1 MKQNLDLYALCEY
14 KVSLNSINK
23 LIKDEFEWVD
33 FSTNSEKVKS
43 LSKNKPALVKKIIE
57 VIPLIDEGKRENS
70 LYQLAYGGLSLNN
83 INTLIEYGISYNDIP
98 ALTLEELSLLMGG
111 NRNSLYMKIRTAFET
126 VEINKGNS
134 PCFQIETS
142 IEQMIDTLLPRETI
156 TVNDIKNSLETVM
169 NENIKMHLI
178 ETFIE
183 KNLKIGLLTKSEKG
197 YVRKYKKIKDFLEEE
212 FLNKEIL
219 ISRMKG
225 LTFREIA
232 KGQNI
237 SWQAVSNKEKRILS
251 RVGSIEEIIYYKD
264 VFQSYDWSPELFCEL
279 FNETRE
285 VYQFLNLV
293 LTKGNESPLSLLN
306 IKNVFTKPQIN
317 TILGFFESFIDY
329 KGRVRPLTKSYIFEE
344 VLFHHGKIHT
354 NDEELLKKFNEYLEV
369 NKLDEK
375 LQVDAFSVRGMSERC
390 PTVIRTKSNHY
401 RYFDFDRIDSLQ
413 IKSLESFLSLTQGVY
428 SMVKVYQENKEFME
442 EIDIR
447 TEHELHNLYKRIIKV
462 DGVTYNRM
470 PEFSVGNLEKRDF
483 LVKLFHEQAPI
494 HIDSFVD
501 YTEDNY
507 GLKGNSLH
515 SYIHMF
521 LNEYI
526 HEDFIK
532 VEYDELQDEDVEI
545 LRNLLSDDIYT
556 IDQLNELGSRIDD
569 DFHDKFLNNMILSKL
584 GFSLKGKYVLSD
596 KYGSIDS
603 YFTELILSK
612 DYFSRDGKEVYN
624 SYSFNQALYSL
635 EKSLEVVKVEKD
647 IYITSK
653 NLANADVPKTLLLD
667 FREKALAT
675 VPPNRFFSLQSIRE
689 SGFSHEVENLGFED
703 SFYNRILWTSD
714 DVRVIQLSTG
724 YIFIKQ
730 KTDVSLKDFVRFL
743 VQLNQFKDVYEMNDY
758 TKINYGMSLDLN
770 RVISIVNNSEMHYSH
785 ELSKIFINKNT
796 YFEEIY

>member
-14 KVSLNSINK
+14 KVSLNSIEK
-23 LIKDEFEWVD
+23 LVKDEFEWVD
-33 FSTNSEKVKS
+33 FSTNSEKVKA
-43 LSKNKPALVKKIIE
+43 LSKNRPALVKKIID
-57 VIPLIDEGKRENS
+57 VIPLINESKRENS
-70 LYQLAYGGLSLNN
+70 LFQLAYGGLSLNN
-83 INTLIEYGISYNDIP
+83 INTLIEFGINYDDIP

-111 NRNSLYMKIRTAFET
+111 NRASLYMKIRTAFES
-126 VEINKGNS
+126 VEINKGNP
-134 PCFQIETS
+134 PCFRIETHMK
-142 IEQMIDTLLPRETI
+142 QMIESLLPKETI
-156 TVNDIKNSLETVM
+156 TVDDFKNSIELAI
-169 NENIKMHLI
+169 NENIKVDLI
-178 ETFIE
+178 GTFIE
-183 KNLKIGLLTKSEKG
+183 KNIKTGLLIRCENG
-197 YVRKYKKIKDFLEEE
+197 YVRKYKKIKDFLDED
-212 FLNKEIL
+212 FLNKDIL
-219 ISRMKG
+219 LLRMKG
-225 LTFREIA
+225 WTLREIA
-232 KGQNI
+232 ETQNI
-237 SWQAVSNKEKRILS
+237 SRQAVSNKERRILS
-251 RVGSIEEIIYYKD
+251 RVGDLEEILLYTEW
-264 VFQSYDWSPELFCEL
+264 FQRFDWNQELFCSI
-279 FNETRE
+279 FNESVE
-285 VYQFLNLV
+285 VYQFLNLI
-293 LTKGNESPLSLLN
+293 LNKGNEPLISLLAEEN
-306 IKNVFTKPQIN
+306 DFTHTQIEA
-317 TILGFFESFIDY
+317 ILKSCESFVDY
-329 KGRVRPLTKSYIFEE
+329 KGRIVPVTKSSIFEE
-344 VLFHHGKIHT
+344 VIFHHAQTST
-354 NDEELLKKFNEYLEV
+354 NDEKMVGKFNEYLEV
-369 NKLDEK
+369 NDLDEK

-401 RYFDFDRIDSLQ
+401 RYFDFDGIDSLQ

-447 TEHELHNLYKRIIKV
+447 TEHELHNLYKRIVKV

-494 HIDSFVD
+494 HIDSFVN
-501 YTEDNY
+501 YAEDNY

-515 SYIHMF
+515 SYINMF

-532 VEYDELQDEDVEI
+532 VDYDELQDEDFEI
-545 LRNLLSDDIYT
+545 LRNLLVDDIYT

-603 YFTELILSK
+603 YFTELILRK
-612 DYFSRDGKEVYN
+612 DYFSRDEKEIFN
-624 SYSFNQALYSL
+624 SSSFNQALYSL
-635 EKSLEVVKVEKD
+635 EKSLDVVKVEKD

-653 NLANADVPKTLLLD
+653 NLVSANVPKTLLLD

-675 VPPNRFFSLQSIRE
+675 VPQNRFFSLQSIRE

-703 SFYNRILWTSD
+703 SFYNRIIWTSD

-730 KTDVSLKDFVRFL
+730 QTDVSLKDFVRFL
-743 VQLNQFKDVYEMNDY
+743 VQLNQFKDIYEMNDY
-758 TKINYGMSLDLN
+758 TKANYGMSLDLN